1 MIYCLTGKIVKKSMS
16 AVVLS
21 CGGVGYYAQCPAS
34 VAGALPGVG
43 KEATIY
49 TVMSVTENDVSLYG
63 FATEQQQACFEMLT
77 AVSGVGPKVGLA
89 ILSVMEPDRV
99 ALAISAGDHKAFK
112 AASGVGPKLAQRIV
126 LELKDKV
133 AKGFVDG
140 ISLED
145 VADASADTQASQGSS
160 QAIAALVSLGYS
172 QSEAALAVSKID
184 AALPV
189 EEIIKLALRSM
200 AGRR

>member
-43 KEATIY
+43 KDATLY

-63 FATEQQQACFEMLT
+63 FATEEQQACFEMLT

-89 ILSVMEPDRV
+89 ILSVMEPQRV

-145 VADASADTQASQGSS
+145 VAGAASVEPATQSAS

-172 QSEAALAVSKID
+172 QSEAALAISKID
-184 AALPV
+184 ATLPV
-189 EEIIKLALRSM
+189 EEIIKLALRGM